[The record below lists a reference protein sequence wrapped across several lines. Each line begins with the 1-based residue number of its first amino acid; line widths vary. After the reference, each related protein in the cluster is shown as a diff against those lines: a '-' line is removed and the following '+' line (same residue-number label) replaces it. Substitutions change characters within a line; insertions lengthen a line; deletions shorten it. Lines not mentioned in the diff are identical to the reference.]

1 MGKNR
6 AFLTMNAARNFCTL
20 EISNKEFKAI
30 ELNETKAWLAYCS
43 GNRTNKIL
51 DRQEAELQAID
62 PGDFDDSFSTEEYA
76 KLMKKR
82 QQIEIKYQREVDAEL
97 ARTQSA
103 EKLIDRQATQV
114 ETSLKELRARKETY
128 DEYMQS
134 IECSYF
140 D

>member
-1 MGKNR
+1 
-6 AFLTMNAARNFCTL
+6 
-20 EISNKEFKAI
+20 
-30 ELNETKAWLAYCS
+30 
-43 GNRTNKIL
+43 
-51 DRQEAELQAID
+51 
-62 PGDFDDSFSTEEYA
+62 
-76 KLMKKR
+76 MKKR

>member
-6 AFLTMNAARNFCTL
+6 DFVTISIARNFCTL

-30 ELNETKAWLAYCS
+30 ELNETLSRLSYES
-43 GNRTNKIL
+43 GNRVNQIL
-51 DRQEAELQAID
+51 DRQEAALQGID
-62 PGDFDDSFSTEEYA
+62 PGDFNDDFSTAEYA

-82 QQIEIKYQREVDAEL
+82 QQIETQYQREVDAEM
-97 ARTQSA
+97 ARVHTA
-103 EKLIDRQATQV
+103 EKAIERQATMV

-128 DEYMQS
+128 DEFMQS
-134 IECSYF
+134 IDCSYF